1 MRRLLLAALGALLLS
16 LSASPVGAS
25 PAPGS
30 TYRTTIVQ
38 ALHILQAGGD
48 PEVTAQHALEVLR
61 SGVGDTQPEIEEDLI
76 STPPRLADAR
86 SRLEA
91 LVDAMN
97 APPHVRHP
105 ARARRSLEAIL
116 SQSRYADL
124 RPSLWDRLRD
134 YLGNLLNRLLGRIGP
149 VVSGS
154 STWVRWAIVAAV
166 GLLVVLSA
174 LWLSISL
181 WRRPRRRA
189 AAHRADAARR
199 SADRF
204 AEADRLEQAGDWAGA
219 IRALAGAVAVQLGD
233 ESDWDLS
240 PLTVRELFAR
250 AGDPG
255 RLRPLLWAFEVC
267 FYGRRPPTPEAY
279 REASAAAA
287 PYRRQVPA

>member
-1 MRRLLLAALGALLLS
+1 MRRLLLAALAAMCLS
-16 LSASPVGAS
+16 LIAS
-25 PAPGS
+25 PAGAAPAPAS

-86 SRLEA
+86 VRLEA
-91 LVDAMN
+91 LVAAIN
-97 APPHVRHP
+97 EPPHVAHP
-105 ARARRSLEAIL
+105 AGAHSSLETIL
-116 SQSRYADL
+116 SQSRYAGL

-134 YLGNLLNRLLGRIGP
+134 YLGNLLSRLLGRIGP
-149 VVSGS
+149 VVAGS

-166 GLLVVLSA
+166 GVLVVLAA

-189 AAHRADAARR
+189 AARRADAARR

-250 AGDPG
+250 AADPG
-255 RLRPLLWAFEVC
+255 RLRPLLWAFELC
-267 FYGRRPPTPEAY
+267 FYGRRQASPEAY
-279 REASAAAA
+279 GEASAAAA
-287 PYRRQVPA
+287 PYRPQVPA